1 MLEMKRY
8 DNNKWRE
15 VVFLEN
21 DTEYDTKH
29 YNWKYE
35 KGLNDKSSVLF
46 HLEYIEIFKNH
57 MNHLSKL
64 ESNILLITKP

>member
-21 DTEYDTKH
+21 DTEYDTK
-29 YNWKYE
+29 YYSWKYSS
-35 KGLNDKSSVLF
+35 GLNDI